1 MTDRIFDK
9 TIDTL
14 GTAMNY
20 RQLNQDLIT
29 SNIAN
34 AETPE
39 FKALQL
45 DFEKALQDA
54 VDTDG
59 TNTMRT
65 SNPKHFVAGGG
76 GIDING
82 AQIYEDPD
90 VIPSNDLNT
99 VDVEKEMTRL
109 AANQIMFDA
118 STKLI
123 NTKLGLLKYAISEGG
138 KGWWVF

>member
-1 MTDRIFDK
+1 MADRIFDK
-9 TIDTL
+9 TVDTL
-14 GTAMNY
+14 ASSMNY

-34 AETPE
+34 AETPYY
-39 FKALQL
+39 KALKL

-59 TNTMRT
+59 TNSIRT
-65 SNPKHFVAGGG
+65 SNAKHFTRGGG

-82 AQIYEDPD
+82 AEIYEDPD
-90 VIPSNDLNT
+90 VTPSNDLNT
-99 VDVEKEMTRL
+99 VNIEKEMTRL

-118 STKLI
+118 ATKLI
-123 NTKLGLLKYAISEGG
+123 NNKLGLLKYAISEGG
-138 KGWWVF
+138 K